1 MKLEVDIEDEKVK
14 NLSPPAEVRLK
25 TVVTKYSNDIL
36 DEASRIETTR
46 NTGNSPEITAT
57 IIDDAVHFNKR
68 FRVGKKKTTPKI
80 IALIIAFISTVLT
93 GGLFKTEKF
102 NDTTYLITFLIIFLA
117 SIIAN
122 IYIFLNDNS
131 NE

>member
-1 MKLEVDIEDEKVK
+1 MKLEIDIKDEKVE
-14 NLSPPAEVRLK
+14 NLSPPAETRLK
-25 TVVTKYSNDIL
+25 TVVSKYSNDIL

-46 NTGNSPEITAT
+46 NSGHSPEITAT
-57 IIDDAVHFNKR
+57 IIDDAVDFNKR
-68 FRVGKKKTTPKI
+68 FRVRKKNSTPKI

-102 NDTTYLITFLIIFLA
+102 NEPKYLIPFLVVFLI

-122 IYIFLNDNS
+122 IYIFLNDNN

>member
-1 MKLEVDIEDEKVK
+1 MKLEIDIEDEKVEH
-14 NLSPPAEVRLK
+14 LSPPAESRLK
-25 TVVTKYSNDIL
+25 TVVSKYSNDIL

-46 NTGNSPEITAT
+46 NNGHSPEITAT
-57 IIDDAVHFNKR
+57 IIDDAVDFNKR
-68 FRVGKKKTTPKI
+68 FRTRKTNSTSKI

-102 NDTTYLITFLIIFLA
+102 NEPKYLIPFLVVFLI

-122 IYIFLNDNS
+122 IYIFLNDNN